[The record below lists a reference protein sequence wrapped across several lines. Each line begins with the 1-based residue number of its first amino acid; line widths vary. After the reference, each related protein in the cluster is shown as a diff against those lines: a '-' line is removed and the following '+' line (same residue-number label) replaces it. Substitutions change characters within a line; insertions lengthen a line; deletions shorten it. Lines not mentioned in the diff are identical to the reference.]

1 MVDLRSILY
10 LFLTTI
16 RRVEFKVLS
25 QISSLHRRIGK
36 VKKGVEYKSTRN
48 NDDFFLDVP
57 RYTED
62 EDWSRTEG
70 VVSLKDRTQE
80 QLELKEKLL
89 ELC

>member
-1 MVDLRSILY
+1 MSAQRD
-10 LFLTTI
+10 FN
-16 RRVEFKVLS
+16 
-25 QISSLHRRIGK
+25 ISNSSYTCMNMCVHYF
-36 VKKGVEYKSTRN
+36 KKGMEYKSTRN

-89 ELC
+89 ELF